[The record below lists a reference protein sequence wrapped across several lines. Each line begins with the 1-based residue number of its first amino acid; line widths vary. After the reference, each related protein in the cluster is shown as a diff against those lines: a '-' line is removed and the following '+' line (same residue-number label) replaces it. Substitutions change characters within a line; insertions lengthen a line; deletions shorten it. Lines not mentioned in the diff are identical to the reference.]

1 MLRHS
6 TTEDLVDL
14 FVRIALEQDK
24 AVRRDDNSTFNRLFK
39 QMDAVK
45 GELKRRP
52 GDQRRALISLYNH
65 PNVQAIEVC
74 DRDPGDRA

>member
-52 GDQRRALISLYNH
+52 GDQRRALISLTII
-65 PNVQAIEVC
+65 PMCRC
-74 DRDPGDRA
+74 D

>member
-39 QMDAVK
+39 QMDAIK

-52 GDQRRALISLYNH
+52 GDQRRSLISLYNH
-65 PNVQAIEVC
+65 PNV
-74 DRDPGDRA
+74 